1 MPNITT
7 TAAVKS
13 VRKPNLR
20 KKARAPQNQRRV
32 DIHPLDRAIAELRN
46 ELARSPDDATLH
58 ARLGALHYRRGDLA
72 EAEGYYRRAVELLPQ
87 RPAFHNNLGNVLC
100 DLGRMKEGILC
111 YETAMA
117 IEKSAA
123 PSKGPSAE
131 AETNL
136 ELARRE
142 YRLIHERIEYLEKAV
157 QLDVGSSESLNA
169 LGGGYLL
176 RAQREKA
183 LAAFRK
189 AAKLDPRNPFAARN
203 LAFAQTLDLAGAGD
217 LTGALAELA
226 ECAVRFPH
234 EARLFIHQGELLE
247 NAGLLDEAEEKYRR
261 ALKADPRCLE
271 TYDLL
276 GRLREALGM
285 TGVKDECAREVDA
298 ITSRIER
305 VARTKR
311 SQDGER
317 AGAGPLFDMAFAAVA
332 RALFARLPVPD
343 SINVES
349 LLLEALHLAQN
360 GGAREHPA
368 AMQAAMLRAHLLES
382 EGRREEAAALLD
394 EWTAKFP
401 NAGRLW
407 IERGSLALRMG
418 EIALAVD
425 AFERATLAEP
435 QDALAYHSLRFAFEG
450 YRRYRTERV
459 RFESVVKT
467 NPRDPLAHYHLALSA
482 LSVLRDEEAL
492 FHFTRALELDPR
504 LSDAACGRARVLQRQ
519 GHLKEAEDAYFR
531 ALEIDPACAEAQRA
545 IPALRAQR
553 ETLIRP

>member
-1 MPNITT
+1 MQQN
-7 TAAVKS
+7 
-13 VRKPNLR
+13 
-20 KKARAPQNQRRV
+20 ARHV

-46 ELARSPDDATLH
+46 ELARSPDDPTLH
-58 ARLGALHYRRGDLA
+58 ARLGALHYRRGDLQ
-72 EAEGYYRRAVELLPQ
+72 EAEGYYRRAVELNPQ

-117 IEKSAA
+117 LEKNAS

-131 AETNL
+131 AVTNL

-157 QLDVGSSESLNA
+157 QLEVGSSEALNA
-169 LGGGYLL
+169 LGAGYLL

-189 AAKLDPRNPFAARN
+189 AAKLDPRNPYAARN
-203 LAFAQTLDLAGAGD
+203 VAFAHTLDLAGAGD

-261 ALKADPRCLE
+261 ALKSDPRCLE
-271 TYDLL
+271 AYDLL
-276 GRLREALGM
+276 GRIREALGM
-285 TGVKDECAREVDA
+285 TNVKDESARDVSA
-298 ITSRIER
+298 ATSRLER
-305 VARTKR
+305 LARNKR
-311 SQDGER
+311 SQEGER
-317 AGAGPLFDMAFAAVA
+317 AGSGPLYDLAFVPAAQA
-332 RALFARLPVPD
+332 RFMRQ
-343 SINVES
+343 SIPESANVDS
-349 LLLEALHLAQN
+349 LLRESIRLAEAGGPSEHAAAAQ
-360 GGAREHPA
+360 AS
-368 AMQAAMLRAHLLES
+368 MLRAQFLES
-382 EGRREEAAALLD
+382 DGRSDEAAVVLD
-394 EWTAKFP
+394 EACARHP

-407 IERGSLALRMG
+407 MERGSLALRRG

-425 AFERATLAEP
+425 AFERATVAEP
-435 QDALAYHSLRFAFEG
+435 QDAVAYHSLRFAFEG

-459 RFESVVKT
+459 RFESAMKN
-467 NPRDPLAHYHLALSA
+467 NPNDPLAHYHLALSS
-482 LSVLRDEEAL
+482 LSVLKDEEAL

-519 GHLKEAEDAYFR
+519 GHLKEAQEAYAR
-531 ALEIDPACAEAQRA
+531 ALAIDPTCGE
-545 IPALRAQR
+545 ALRAIQLFQAKH
-553 ETLIRP
+553 TLS